1 MLWTMT
7 DKQAR
12 FVAEYLVDCNA
23 TQAAIRAGY
32 SSKTAYSIGQR
43 LMRDPD
49 IQGEIQAGM
58 SGLQERTELSQKYV
72 IDNLREIV
80 SRCMEG
86 EDFKPHGALKALE
99 LLGKHLRMFTDKIQ
113 VKEETVPLVFMWQG
127 EDSTEQ
133 AGE

>member
-43 LMRDPD
+43 LMKDPA
-49 IQGEIQAGM
+49 IQAQIQAGM
-58 SGLQERTELSQKYV
+58 TERQERTELSQDYV

-80 SRCMEG
+80 SRCMNA
-86 EDFKPHGALKALE
+86 EDFKPYGALKALE

-113 VKEETVPLVFMWQG
+113 VKEETGPLVFMWQG

>member
-1 MLWTMT
+1 MT

-32 SSKTAYSIGQR
+32 SQKTAYSIGQR
-43 LMRDPD
+43 LMKDPD
-49 IQGEIQAGM
+49 IQAQIQEGM
-58 SGLQERTELSQKYV
+58 SGLQERTELSQEYV

-113 VKEETVPLVFMWQG
+113 VKEETGPVVFKWQA
-127 EDSTEQ
+127 EDSPKE
-133 AGE
+133 AGD